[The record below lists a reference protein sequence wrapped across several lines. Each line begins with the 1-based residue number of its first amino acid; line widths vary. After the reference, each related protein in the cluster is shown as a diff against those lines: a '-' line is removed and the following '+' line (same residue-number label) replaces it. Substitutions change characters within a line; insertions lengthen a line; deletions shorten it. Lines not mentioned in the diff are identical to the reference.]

1 MALNEFKHRFPDIFA
16 ERLRDK
22 YKADPAKYG
31 KHNWDHVEVEL
42 ERASGITVTGVEGDL
57 MSIAGQM
64 APDVMYVQFRKSEN
78 YIRNGFL
85 YPLDKPEDG
94 YFSSMTEDE
103 KKLRIHPKAW
113 SVIQRKGPDGTK
125 HVWTMPF
132 GGLIGMTALYRKDL
146 FDRAG
151 VPYPTNEWTWD
162 DLLNACRKISD
173 PGSGIY
179 GIQLAI
185 GEQWEAWFWYTYLW
199 SAGGDVMTYD
209 EETDKWRCTFDSREA
224 AVALDFYTRLTTEP
238 WTDRNGIRR
247 RGYATAQNTAG
258 GRWDNGEVAVTVGYL
273 TENMFNMINPDV
285 TGVVPVPLGPT
296 GLRGSEIN
304 STMMGMFNGIQDP
317 AVRDAAWE
325 YMRFYDSKDAMRIRV
340 KIMVEAGLGRFL
352 NPRYLRLFGYDELI
366 RLSPPEWEKCFE
378 IAMETGKPEPYG
390 KNSNFVCGILSEFL
404 QKARTLASAER
415 LPVDREKR
423 LDAMQAL
430 LHEGV
435 ARANVVMLDELT
447 PRQRDTRRA
456 TAAAV
461 LAITVAAFAF
471 MFLKIARI
479 FRPPQAVAG
488 ERKHAWSFRRKAVVG
503 LLLLPAILSILVW
516 QYVPLIR
523 GSVMA
528 FQDYNVMGN
537 SKWVGLDNFG
547 DAYGIGHGGS
557 RCGTLCATAP

>member
-1 MALNEFKHRFPDIFA
+1 MFMMNAHAGWIEDRDGRTIVHLKIFALPDPTDPTPAIRADVMALNEFKHRFPQIFA

-22 YKADPAKYG
+22 YKADPGKYG
-31 KHNWDHVEVEL
+31 KHNWDNIEVEL

-57 MSIAGQM
+57 MSIAGKM

-94 YFSSMTEDE
+94 YFSSMTEEE

-151 VPYPTNEWTWD
+151 LPYPTNEWTWD
-162 DLLNACRKISD
+162 DLLNACRRISD
-173 PGSGIY
+173 PGSGVY

-224 AVALDFYTRLTTEP
+224 AVALDFYTRLTSEP
-238 WTDRNGIRR
+238 WTDRKGIQR

-304 STMMGMFNGIQDP
+304 STMMGCSTGSRTRPYATRRGNTCVSTTLKTPCGSGSGY
-317 AVRDAAWE
+317 W
-325 YMRFYDSKDAMRIRV
+325 SKP
-340 KIMVEAGLGRFL
+340 GLGDF
-352 NPRYLRLFGYDELI
+352 
-366 RLSPPEWEKCFE
+366 
-378 IAMETGKPEPYG
+378 
-390 KNSNFVCGILSEFL
+390 
-404 QKARTLASAER
+404 
-415 LPVDREKR
+415 
-423 LDAMQAL
+423 
-430 LHEGV
+430 
-435 ARANVVMLDELT
+435 
-447 PRQRDTRRA
+447 
-456 TAAAV
+456 
-461 LAITVAAFAF
+461 
-471 MFLKIARI
+471 
-479 FRPPQAVAG
+479 
-488 ERKHAWSFRRKAVVG
+488 
-503 LLLLPAILSILVW
+503 
-516 QYVPLIR
+516 
-523 GSVMA
+523 
-528 FQDYNVMGN
+528 
-537 SKWVGLDNFG
+537 
-547 DAYGIGHGGS
+547 
-557 RCGTLCATAP
+557 